1 MSPSKHYSSDNY
13 SRESNYESNKY
24 KSDSQWDQ
32 RNSYQEVHFIIRK
45 YLSYVH
51 THTPIIYY
59 I

>member
-1 MSPSKHYSSDNY
+1 MSPSKHYSDNSY

-45 YLSYVH
+45 
-51 THTPIIYY
+51 
-59 I
+59 